1 MAAEDS
7 KGGDM
12 AAQLVN
18 CPDCGREVSK
28 MALAC
33 PACGRPLSG
42 DDYYEEH
49 FPVQPWNLSVYDQ
62 RGGRYGFRY
71 ATIVITSLGFWGCG
85 RNLSDRRAR
94 ILC

>member
-28 MALAC
+28 MA
-33 PACGRPLSG
+33 
-42 DDYYEEH
+42 
-49 FPVQPWNLSVYDQ
+49 
-62 RGGRYGFRY
+62 RY
-71 ATIVITSLGFWGCG
+71 ALLIVCMFSFQMRIDNVSQSKAPGIKT
-85 RNLSDRRAR
+85 LSAEMT
-94 ILC
+94 